1 MSHWNELEK
10 LEQIKNAIN
19 NPHYNLREQTISHIQ
34 IKIDENIKTGLFIP
48 DKQTPHLWYTNKQT
62 YRAMKKDIFALE
74 TPEDLEEKY
83 QCYSCSTILDLQYW
97 LHCPYC
103 ESSIKK

>member
-1 MSHWNELEK
+1 MGSIGYILYLTELDWKYDWGGLLQMS
-10 LEQIKNAIN
+10 
-19 NPHYNLREQTISHIQ
+19 
-34 IKIDENIKTGLFIP
+34 IDENIKTGLFIP

-103 ESSIKK
+103 ESSNKK